1 MLFGKKKKQIILE
14 EITANEIKHFR
25 NVFAI
30 PDRITDQEIIATLI
44 NDLIRKYFNAEYW
57 KKTDIRQ
64 LLDF

>member
-14 EITANEIKHFR
+14 EITADEIKHFR

-44 NDLIRKYFNAEYW
+44 NDLISRYFSVEYW
-57 KKTDIRQ
+57 NENNIQQ